1 MLLWPFLLLLFS
13 FSSASCTP
21 SQPFGPWRHPLPD
34 ISQDPRASQSHG
46 LIVLALPY
54 ESDTGVDIQ
63 KAGIYAVRLFLTSQ
77 SASELQIHRQE
88 ILGLSAEKNF
98 SPRAP
103 AETVAKIKESPAL
116 TEAAKALALRE
127 LVEQVTRSLS
137 FPSVGAAGSP
147 TQGGSV
153 SRTAQEAGPT
163 PRSQEYYETSL
174 EKAITAEFTNRT
186 IEEVLK
192 IAPGENLSRLLFFTD
207 RVTEVRIPLR
217 DARSGRGFEIRVQVA
232 SQEKRD

>member
-1 MLLWPFLLLLFS
+1 MLCRRFFLLFLSLL
-13 FSSASCTP
+13 ASCALP
-21 SQPFGPWRHPLPD
+21 QPFGPWSGPLPD
-34 ISQDPRASQSHG
+34 VFHDSRASQSHG
-46 LIVLALPY
+46 LAVLALPY

-103 AETVAKIKESPAL
+103 AEAVAKIKESPAL
-116 TEAAKALALRE
+116 TEAAKTLALRE

-207 RVTEVRIPLR
+207 KVSAIRMEARNPVLGQGFAIRVT
-217 DARSGRGFEIRVQVA
+217 VA
-232 SQEKRD
+232 SEEKKD